1 MDMDGIY
8 VAKIPFKLWLKL
20 NDPEYEVFRRSSN
33 MIYDFVSEVK
43 TPPTGKVIDKLIKP
57 WYIAIFDKKKG
68 CFLLLLLLYNVYTV
82 TSIVHFSFLFT
93 S

>member
-1 MDMDGIY
+1 M
-8 VAKIPFKLWLKL
+8 LKKCCSRCSITL
-20 NDPEYEVFRRSSN
+20 YYF
-33 MIYDFVSEVK
+33 
-43 TPPTGKVIDKLIKP
+43 IDKLIKP